1 MSKELQNNTEQ
12 SSLSEI
18 EIQNYKGFKRLWF
31 GQIISILGSEIVQFA
46 LIWWITIETES
57 AFFLSLSMFLAFIP
71 AIIIGPFAG
80 VLVDKWDKKN
90 LIVITDLLQA
100 ITTAM
105 LILSFYLGFGNI
117 WLIIGLNFLRAI
129 FQSFHSPAFMTIV
142 TLMVPREKLSRINGI
157 SQLITALSQMLGPI
171 IGALLMSVIPKIE
184 NILWVDVITFLFAI
198 SLLIKVKIPKIEPKV
213 KDSQSDQSFKAKFR
227 EGFQIIRNVKGL
239 TTILVIAMLAN
250 FLLMP
255 INTQFSLFIYR
266 DHSGTEMDMALVSAG
281 MSFAVVAGALASSAK
296 KEWKNKVNI
305 FLLGTMF
312 VFIGIGIIALTP
324 YQQFWVM
331 LVGSLIGFF
340 GVPILQTQLRTIIQL
355 VIPPEAMGRVGS
367 ILRMMTSVA
376 MPLGIILS
384 GPIADLIGIKYLF
397 LSSSL
402 LGILVVV
409 LAYAFSSI
417 RNMDDSEFGKKVI
430 DEELIEA

>member
-1 MSKELQNNTEQ
+1 MKIKMHKNTEQ
-12 SSLSEI
+12 STSSEFDV
-18 EIQNYKGFKRLWF
+18 QNYKQFKRLWF
-31 GQIISILGSEIVQFA
+31 GQIISLLGSEIVQFA

-57 AFFLSLSMFLAFIP
+57 SYFLSLSMFLAFIP
-71 AIIIGPFAG
+71 AILIGPFAG
-80 VLVDKWDKKN
+80 VLVDKWDKKR

-117 WLIIGLNFLRAI
+117 WLIIGLNFIRAI

-142 TLMVPREKLSRINGI
+142 TLMVPREKLSQINGI
-157 SQLITALSQMLGPI
+157 SQLITAISQMLGPI
-171 IGALLMSVIPKIE
+171 FGALLMSVIPKIE

-198 SLLIKVKIPKIEPKV
+198 IMLIKVKIPKIEHKV
-213 KDSQSDQSFKAKFR
+213 KDSQSDQSFKAKFK
-227 EGFQIIRNVKGL
+227 EGFQIIRNVKGM
-239 TTILVIAMLAN
+239 TTILIIAMLAN

-305 FLLGTMF
+305 FLLGTMM
-312 VFIGIGIIALTP
+312 VFIGIAIIALTP
-324 YQQFWVM
+324 FQQFWVM
-331 LVGSLIGFF
+331 FVGSLIGFF
-340 GVPILQTQLRTIIQL
+340 GDPILQAMLRTIIQFT
-355 VIPPEAMGRVGS
+355 IPPEAMGRVGS

-384 GPIADLIGIKYLF
+384 GPIADLIEIKYLF
-397 LSSSL
+397 LSASL
-402 LGILVVV
+402 LGVFVVGF
-409 LAYAFSSI
+409 AYAFSPI
-417 RNMDDSEFGKKVI
+417 RHMDDSEFGKNGNDV
-430 DEELIEA
+430 EPIET

>member
-12 SSLSEI
+12 SGISEI
-18 EIQNYKGFKRLWF
+18 ELQNYKGFKRLWF

>member
-12 SSLSEI
+12 SGISEI
-18 EIQNYKGFKRLWF
+18 ELQNYKGFKRLWF

-430 DEELIEA
+430 DEELIKA